1 MLQDDRVMSILT
13 GLVIVVA
20 MATLAQRSDQLAD
33 FFFGEKEA
41 SIAPQNDAFALF
53 AGDSQIIDVLANDE
67 NAKPEDA
74 DNIHILVSPS
84 CGAAEAADGGV
95 LYISNDRCVGAQLFA
110 YCVRRGD
117 ECASASVTV
126 NVASAAAGRE
136 ITTLQTPQSKQ
147 APQPT
152 QPAAAP
158 TSRQAQPQV
167 AATDAAS
174 TPEPETAPARAVGY
188 DETTR
193 VDASRQP
200 EAHEVIAALRTTE
213 PSLAAPRL
221 RTPVPVVDDGGQA
234 PVIQAEVAPKEET
247 GLFQR
252 IFSAPSDEPTRVED
266 AAIDAPPRV
275 AGTGGGQRWRPGSAP
290 DVSQIAGGEA
300 DVETEIRIAAVQ
312 TEDVAPARDR
322 AREAEARNLPAAP
335 AATARSGG
343 GGCAVEFSTRPG
355 QGGMVR
361 MGLKADC
368 HASRP
373 FVLLHAGLEFG
384 ARFDANGVAEAE
396 IPVLETATDITA
408 RFEDGA
414 EATAPLN
421 FDLRAVEQTYR
432 VAIAWT
438 APVNLDLHAFEYSA
452 GYGADGHV
460 WEQNPRQFR
469 DVRRPGGGFHSS
481 YPAMASDGQSI
492 EVYTF
497 WANRRA
503 RPGYMRIAVDHA
515 SRGEIAN
522 GDFCGQ
528 GPLASPGYL
537 VLRSEQGVVTNRS
550 QSGFAAASCGQNI
563 GVDVRYA
570 NGALADLQIS
580 E

>member
-20 MATLAQRSDQLAD
+20 MATLAQRSDQLVD

-53 AGDSQIIDVLANDE
+53 AGESDVIDVLANDE

-117 ECASASVTV
+117 DCASASVTV
-126 NVASAAAGRE
+126 NVAAAVAGRE
-136 ITTLQTPQSKQ
+136 ITTLQTPK
-147 APQPT
+147 PQTPT
-152 QPAAAP
+152 QPRQQSATQPQPEIASNGAGAAP
-158 TSRQAQPQV
+158 EDQEDQA
-167 AATDAAS
+167 S
-174 TPEPETAPARAVGY
+174 PARAIGY
-188 DETTR
+188 DQATR
-193 VDASRQP
+193 VDASKEP
-200 EAHEVIAALRTTE
+200 EAREVIAALRTTE
-213 PSLAAPRL
+213 PSLAAPQL
-221 RTPVPVVDDGGQA
+221 RTPVPVIDDGGQA
-234 PVIQAEVAPKEET
+234 PVTQAEVAPQEET

-252 IFSAPSDEPTRVED
+252 LFSAPTDEAAPTD
-266 AAIDAPPRV
+266 APALDAPPRV
-275 AGTGGGQRWRPGSAP
+275 AAATERQRWRPGSAP

-312 TEDVAPARDR
+312 TEDVAPARER
-322 AREAEARNLPAAP
+322 AQEVEAQKLPPAP
-335 AATARSGG
+335 AAASAGDCTPA
-343 GGCAVEFSTRPG
+343 FSSRPG

-361 MGLKADC
+361 VSLIADC
-368 HASRP
+368 YASRP
-373 FVLLHAGLEFG
+373 FVFLHAGLEFG
-384 ARFDANGVAEAE
+384 ARFDANGVAEME
-396 IPVLETATDITA
+396 LPVLEIAPEISA
-408 RFEDGA
+408 RLEDGTVV
-414 EATAPLN
+414 TAPLN
-421 FDLRAVEQTYR
+421 IDIRSVEQTHR
-432 VAIAWT
+432 VAISWT

-481 YPAMASDGQSI
+481 YPATTNEGQSI

-497 WANRRA
+497 WANRRT
-503 RPGYMRIAVDHA
+503 RPGFMRIAVDHA

-528 GPLASPGYL
+528 GSLASPAYS
-537 VLRSEQGVVTNRS
+537 VLRSERGVVTDRS
-550 QSGFAAASCGQNI
+550 RSGFAPASCGQSI

-570 NGALADLQIS
+570 NGALADLQIT